1 MSVAADMK
9 KYIEEY
15 ARPRVQSDGGEIR
28 FVSYTNNVLTV
39 KLQGEC
45 SRCPIAKT
53 CLPEWLSGEINKK
66 FGENIKIEQIIEK
79 PYFWNA

>member
-1 MSVAADMK
+1 MSFAAEMK

-28 FVSYTNNVLTV
+28 FISYSDNVLTV

-45 SRCPIAKT
+45 SRCPIAKD
-53 CLPEWLSGEINKK
+53 CLPEWLTEDINKN
-66 FGENIKIEQIIEK
+66 FGENVIIKQIVEK